1 MAVTNALE
9 LLVQAS
15 PKELH
20 CKQADGTRVIDKLY
34 EACCSA
40 GLVPPQPAAA
50 SSTKGA
56 VEHRYC
62 AIFDAA
68 LNHGLGCWL
77 IDYVEL
83 VVADRHLSSSDSVDA
98 YLLDGEFMKAWC
110 QQHLQQIEQTLAQ
123 ALASDASL
131 AQFAA
136 SVAAH
141 LSRVNALVRIL
152 QALQQLRKRDSA
164 KAQVAGAAG
173 RSGRSVERSVAKAC
187 TS

>member
-1 MAVTNALE
+1 MAISNALE

-15 PKELH
+15 PRELH
-20 CKQADGTRVIDKLY
+20 HKQADGTRVVDRLY
-34 EACCSA
+34 EACCTS

-68 LNHGLGCWL
+68 LNNGLGCWL

-83 VVADRHLSSSDSVDA
+83 VVADKHLSSSDSVDA
-98 YLLDGEFMKAWC
+98 YLLDGEFVKAWC
-110 QQHLQQIEQTLAQ
+110 SQHLDQAEATLSQ

-136 SVAAH
+136 AAAAQ

-152 QALQQLRKRDSA
+152 QALQQLRKRDASM
-164 KAQVAGAAG
+164 AQAGPIAG
-173 RSGRSVERSVAKAC
+173 RLARSSERSVVNFW
-187 TS
+187 S